1 MRANEG
7 IDMKCRVRALVFL
20 ITVLPMSL
28 LAEDSRN
35 ALPRRSTWNV
45 RDHVPIEQVVVQA
58 HRGAGELAPENTI
71 EAFELGWNLNCIP
84 EADIRTTRDG
94 VIVAFHD
101 SDFSRV
107 VKEIAPERAK
117 LGVKDITFAELE
129 KLDVGSWKG
138 NAFQGRRVSRIA
150 DVFAVMKNDAARQ
163 LYLDIKNVDL
173 KQLAEEVKL
182 AGVEKQVILA
192 SSKYVDDIR
201 AWKALLPDSQTLLW
215 IGGTPEAQKKKFDE
229 ARAAGFADLTQLQIH
244 VRLPEGATTVDRNA
258 ANCFVQSDD
267 FLIGSGESLREHG
280 VLFQTLPWGGATKE
294 VYWKLLDLGLMSFAT
309 DHPDVTRDAIKA
321 YYAEKK

>member
-1 MRANEG
+1 
-7 IDMKCRVRALVFL
+7 
-20 ITVLPMSL
+20 MSL

-35 ALPRRSTWNV
+35 ASPRRSTWNV
-45 RDHVPIEQVVVQA
+45 RDHVPIEQFVVQA

-71 EAFELGWNLNCIP
+71 EAFTLGWKLNCIP

-107 VKEIAPERAK
+107 VKDIAPQRAK
-117 LGVKDITFAELE
+117 LGVKDITFEELQ

-138 NAFQGRRVSRIA
+138 DAFQGRRVSRIS
-150 DVFAVMKNDAARQ
+150 DVFDGMKNHPKRQ

-173 KQLAEEVKL
+173 KQLAGEVKH

-215 IGGTPEAQKKKFDE
+215 IGGTPEAQRKKFDE
-229 ARAAGFADLTQLQIH
+229 ARASGFADLTQLQIH
-244 VRLPEGATTVDRNA
+244 VRLPDGATTVDRNA
-258 ANCFVQSDD
+258 SNGFLQNDD
-267 FLIGSGESLREHG
+267 FLISSGEALREHG

-309 DHPDVTRDAIKA
+309 DHPEVTWEAIKE
-321 YYAEKK
+321 YYAEKR